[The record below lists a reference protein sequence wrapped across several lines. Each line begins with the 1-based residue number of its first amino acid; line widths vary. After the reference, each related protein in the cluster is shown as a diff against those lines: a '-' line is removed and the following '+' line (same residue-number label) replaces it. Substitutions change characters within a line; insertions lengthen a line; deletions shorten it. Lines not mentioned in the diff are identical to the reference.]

1 MLVDPEDTPVTK
13 PDRSIV
19 TALVLDDAQIGV
31 CDPLPAL
38 PAVIFSEEV
47 EPIQTLEAPVMV
59 GTVYTNAVSGVRV
72 DVHPLL
78 LAACA

>member
-1 MLVDPEDTPVTK
+1 MLVDPEATPVTA
-13 PDRSIV
+13 PDASIV
-19 TALVLDDAQIGV
+19 AVPVLDEAQIGV

-38 PAVIFSEEV
+38 PAVILSTEV

-72 DVHPLL
+72 DVQPLL